1 MNKDRTKR
9 ITFLGLMIGLVIV
22 MSVFPFVGYIPFG
35 PISITIIHIPV
46 LIGAYK
52 YKTFGGF
59 VMGLAFGIS
68 SFLIG
73 VIRPQTIMDA
83 FFINPLVSILPR
95 VLYGTLT
102 GLLFSLNSKDN
113 DLFSGFICIVTT
125 LIHTILV
132 MSSLYICY
140 LPDVLSM
147 YPTVSLIGFVSLF
160 LINGLLEGIVGA
172 IITVIVIRLI
182 RKQRKK

>member
-1 MNKDRTKR
+1 MSKDRIKR
-9 ITFLGLMIGLVIV
+9 ITFLGLMIGLIIV
-22 MSVFPFVGYIPFG
+22 MSFFPFIGYIPFG

-59 VMGLAFGIS
+59 VLGLTFGIS
-68 SFLIG
+68 SLLVG
-73 VIRPQTIMDA
+73 VIRPQTIMDV
-83 FFINPLVSILPR
+83 FFVNPIVSVLPR
-95 VLYGTLT
+95 VIYGSLA
-102 GLLFSLNSKDN
+102 GLLFSLNKKDN
-113 DLFSGFICIVTT
+113 EIVNGIMCVITT

-132 MSSLYICY
+132 MSFLYYCF

-147 YPTVSLIGFVSLF
+147 YPNVSLFSFVSLF

-172 IITVIVIRLI
+172 VITIIVIRLLKKQK
-182 RKQRKK
+182 RK